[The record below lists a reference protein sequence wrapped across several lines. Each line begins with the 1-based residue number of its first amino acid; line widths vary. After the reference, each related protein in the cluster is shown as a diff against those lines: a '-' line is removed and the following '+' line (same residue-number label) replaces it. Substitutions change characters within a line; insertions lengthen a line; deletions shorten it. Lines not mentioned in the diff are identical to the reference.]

1 MISSLVKVYLNIDS
15 KLRNRAILLLILSLI
30 VIPIEFLSIAVI
42 IPIFSIIFET
52 TTQNNSIINFEFLNL
67 FFNHEN
73 KIEITLIMLTIIFF
87 AKNVFLTI
95 IFKLKFSYI
104 FLIQKQISRL
114 LFFKYLSS
122 SYNFHLQ
129 NDSSTII
136 RNITNEI
143 NIFTRAF
150 LLSILD
156 LTLESIILI
165 TICVF
170 LLIYDPQTTILIII
184 VLILTTYITDKVKK
198 KKINNLATQKQS
210 ANKYVLQLISAV
222 FNGIKEVKVNVLE
235 RKMLKA
241 FDKLNSV
248 RLLNDEKISFY
259 AAVPRLLFEFICIL
273 VLVGIILIK
282 KDDGTNIGEAIA
294 VYTFAILRIM
304 PSFIRLAIILQNIRV
319 SKPSVKIIEEHL
331 FDNKN
336 QILLDLKK
344 NEEIINKIKTN
355 QLHKFNYV
363 KFTIDKFTYDK
374 EIIFENFD
382 LDIKANDKICIS
394 GKSGSGK
401 STLINIIT
409 GLVNCENL
417 KISIDGKKIENNEH
431 FQKSSFS
438 YMPQNST
445 IFQTTI
451 EENITLF
458 DNNIDLEKYKKAVLL
473 SRCDFIE
480 NFKEKNQTIIAE
492 EGGNMSG
499 GQLQRIFI
507 ARAIYSN
514 KKILIFD
521 ESTNQLDH
529 STENEIV
536 NDILKLPKTIIFV
549 THKEKIK
556 EKFSKIIE
564 LNKT

>member
-1 MISSLVKVYLNIDS
+1 MISSLVKVYQNIDS

>member
-1 MISSLVKVYLNIDS
+1 MISSLIRVFQNIGP
-15 KLRNRAILLLILSLI
+15 KLRNKAILLLILSLI
-30 VIPIEFLSIAVI
+30 VIPIEFLGIAVI
-42 IPIFSIIFET
+42 IPIFSVIFET
-52 TTQNNSIINFEFLNL
+52 TTQNNSIINFEFLNP

-73 KIEITLIMLTIIFF
+73 KIGIILIMLIIIFF

-95 IFKLKFSYI
+95 FFKLKFSYI
-104 FLIQKQISRL
+104 FLIQKEISRL

-136 RNITNEI
+136 RNISTEI
-143 NIFTRAF
+143 NIFTRSFF
-150 LLSILD
+150 LSVLD

-170 LLIYDPQTTILIII
+170 LLMYDPQTTILIII

-198 KKINNLATQKQS
+198 KKINNFAIQKQS

-222 FNGIKEVKVNVLE
+222 FNGIKEVKINVLE

-294 VYTFAILRIM
+294 VYTFAIFRIM
-304 PSFIRLAIILQNIRV
+304 PSFIRLSIILQNIRV

-344 NEEIINKIKTN
+344 NEEIINKINNN
-355 QLHKFNYV
+355 QLHKFNHV
-363 KFTIDKFTYDK
+363 KFSIDKFTYDK

-417 KISIDGKKIENNEH
+417 KISLDGKKIENNEL

-438 YMPQNST
+438 YMPQTST

-458 DNNIDLEKYKKAVLL
+458 DNNIDFEKYKKAILL

-480 NFKEKNQTIIAE
+480 NFKEKSQTIVAE

-529 STENEIV
+529 YTENEIV
-536 NDILKLPKTIIFV
+536 NDIVKLPQTIIFV

-556 EKFSKIIE
+556 EKFSKIVEVDKI
-564 LNKT
+564 